1 MLEDGSSKSAAKERW
16 ATLLCTLSASFS
28 ISAFLSGDTTGVSL
42 GGGESAGKLR
52 GDAVLTPLEDPTPP
66 LLSVPTCAADARAAR
81 RRFSFR
87 RSFSLLVLS
96 GSLSLAA
103 ARRSRRRP
111 LEKKFFTVRWWR
123 PSSEAMCCTSPREG
137 FSVTRKMES
146 RARRCRGPILPLL
159 VLVMA
164 AAKTKPQLYVRNA
177 SLR

>member
-1 MLEDGSSKSAAKERW
+1 MLAGCWAVLEDACSRSAARERC

-28 ISAFLSGDTTGVSL
+28 ISAFLSGDTTGVSF
-42 GGGESAGKLR
+42 GGGESVGKDR
-52 GDAVLTPLEDPTPP
+52 GDEVFVPPEDPGPP
-66 LLSVPTCAADARAAR
+66 LPSAPALAADARAAK

-123 PSSEAMCCTSPREG
+123 PSSEAMWSTSPRDG

-146 RARRCRGPILPLL
+146 RACRWRGPILPLL
-159 VLVMA
+159 VLVTDA
-164 AAKTKPQLYVRNA
+164 VTV
-177 SLR
+177 